1 MIRKEYI
8 EEIAANFLRGTDQ
21 FIVKVSVG
29 KDNRIN
35 VYIDGDSGVTID
47 NCVQLSRHIEN
58 TLDRD
63 QEDFEL
69 NVSSAGVGEPFV
81 MLRQYTINL
90 GKPVEV
96 LMTDGTKKR
105 GILDSADESQI
116 ILKEQ
121 EKQKNKKSKKMV
133 VGEPV
138 TIDMSEVKQTKSII
152 VF

>member
-1 MIRKEYI
+1 MIGKEYI
-8 EEIAANFLRGTDQ
+8 EEIAANYLRGSDR
-21 FIVKVSVG
+21 FVVKVSVG

-35 VYIDGDSGVTID
+35 VYIDGDTGVTID

-69 NVSSAGVGEPFV
+69 NVSSAGVGEPFT
-81 MLRQYTINL
+81 MLRQYTGNL
-90 GKPVEV
+90 GKAVEV
-96 LMTDGTKKR
+96 LMHDGTKKR
-105 GILDSADESQI
+105 GILDSADENQI
-116 ILKEQ
+116 TLKEE
-121 EKQKNKKSKKMV
+121 EKQKKKKSKKMV

-138 TIDMSEVKQTKSII
+138 TIDMSEVKQTKSLI

>member
-1 MIRKEYI
+1 MIRKAYI
-8 EEIAANFLRGTDQ
+8 EEIAENYLRGTDR
-21 FIVKVSVG
+21 FVVKISVG

-35 VYIDGDSGVTID
+35 VYIDGDTGVTID
-47 NCVQLSRHIEN
+47 HCVQLSRHIEN

-81 MLRQYTINL
+81 MLRQYTLNL
-90 GKPVEV
+90 GKAVEV
-96 LMTDGTKKR
+96 LLNDGTKKR
-105 GILDSADESQI
+105 GILDSADENQI
-116 ILKEQ
+116 VLKQE
-121 EKQKNKKSKKMV
+121 EKQKKKKSKKMV

-138 TIDMSEVKQTKSII
+138 TIDMSDVKQTKSII